1 MSNII
6 SNLRVVFGADTRE
19 FRKGMDEGEK
29 AIKKLGDQGK
39 SAFSELASVFG
50 INVNQISQQSQ
61 AFTGSLKVMGTTF
74 QSTAKSSGILTAAL
88 KVLKIAIAATGI
100 GLLVVALASVVT
112 YFQRTKEGADL
123 LGRGM
128 AAIGAVID
136 VVVDRMSELGRV
148 IIKAFEDPKAAVD
161 SLWQFIKSQFVN
173 RIAAI
178 PKLIESAWNVVK
190 GIFTGGSAE
199 AAKEFSDAFMQMT
212 TGFDNAQRKKIAD
225 YTKGI
230 VTEMG
235 SEARAAVELKRRLQ
249 ELEDAEIKL
258 IETREERGRQISEL
272 RLISKDETQAIE
284 ERMSAAKAALNIEK
298 QLLDEEKR
306 IAVERAS
313 ILEQQQN
320 LSNNTR
326 EDYRKLAEAK
336 ANVNKIMQQSIDFQ
350 RRLQTEMQSLS
361 REYDRQLEATKKFYT
376 EKGKFMQDSLKPA
389 TSTAVL
395 DIQLPD
401 LKPAVSIWE
410 DYAAQVKTTVMDLSA
425 FLNDALVGVTVGFA
439 ETFGQLLAGTA
450 DLESFSN
457 VVLSS
462 LADLAITVGKIAIST
477 GVAVLGIKKSL
488 MSLNPVAAIGAGV
501 ALVALGTW
509 AKSSL
514 KSAASSGGSL
524 PSGGSSGPSVIDARG
539 SQFSQLE
546 QKPVLIRIEGEFR
559 QRGAEMVAT
568 INETNYRK
576 NLRT

>member
-100 GLLVVALASVVT
+100 GLLVVALGSVVS
-112 YFQRTKEGADL
+112 YFTKTKEGADAVE
-123 LGRGM
+123 RGLAGIR
-128 AAIGAVID
+128 AAISVL
-136 VVVDRMSELGRV
+136 VDRMSEFGRV
-148 IIKAFEDPKAAVD
+148 IVKAFEDPKATIA
-161 SLWQFIKSQFVN
+161 SLWEFLKSQFIN
-173 RIAAI
+173 RIAGI
-178 PKLIESAWNVVK
+178 PRLIEAAWKLVK
-190 GIFTGGSAE
+190 GIITGGAGD
-199 AAKEFSDAFMQMT
+199 AAKEFQAAFLQLT
-212 TGFDNAQRKKIAD
+212 TGLDDVQREKISNYAKGVVAEVKKE
-225 YTKGI
+225 TK
-230 VTEMG
+230 
-235 SEARAAVELKRRLQ
+235 EAAELTRQLQ
-249 ELEDAEIKL
+249 QLRDMEIKL
-258 IETREERGRQISEL
+258 IETKAERERQIAEF
-272 RLISKDETQAIE
+272 RLISKDETKDIM
-284 ERMSAAKAALNIEK
+284 ERMSAAKAALNLEK
-298 QLLDEEKR
+298 QILNEESY
-306 IAVERAS
+306 IATERAR
-313 ILEQQQN
+313 IIEAQKELGNN
-320 LSNNTR
+320 LAEDDR
-326 EDYRKLAEAK
+326 ELAEAK
-336 ANVNKIMQQSIDFQ
+336 AKVNEVQKQSIDFQ
-350 RRLQTEMQSLS
+350 RRLQAEMQSLTK
-361 REYDRQLEATKKFYT
+361 EYDRQLEAAKKLYA
-376 EKGKFMQDSLKPA
+376 EKGKLMQGSLSPVMSA
-389 TSTAVL
+389 PVL
-395 DIQLPD
+395 DIKLPD

-410 DYAAQVKTTVMDLSA
+410 DYAAEVKSVVMDLGA
-425 FLNDALVGVTVGFA
+425 VLNDALVGVTVGFA

-477 GVAVLGIKKSL
+477 GVAVLGIKKAL
-488 MSLNPVAAIGAGV
+488 MSLNPVAAIAAGV

-514 KSAASSGGSL
+514 KSAASGGGSL